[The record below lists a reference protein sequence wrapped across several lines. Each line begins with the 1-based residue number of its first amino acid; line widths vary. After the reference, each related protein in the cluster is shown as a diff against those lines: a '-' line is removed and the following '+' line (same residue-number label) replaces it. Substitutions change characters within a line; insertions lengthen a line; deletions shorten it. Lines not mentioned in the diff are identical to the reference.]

1 MSDQTYTPTPDEAA
15 IDAYLAEQESTYG
28 IMAEFADVAQL
39 FAAAEACRDKGFKH
53 WDVYAPVPIHGM
65 DEAMGLKPSKVSFAM
80 GMAALTGCTGAL
92 LMQWWMGA
100 IDYEIVVG
108 GKPLFAWEQA
118 TPITFELSVLLGAFG
133 ALGGM
138 FLLNKLPMWYHPL
151 LKKDRFLRVSDD
163 RLIIAVE
170 AADPLYDAEE
180 TAAFLASLG
189 GTNIELVEA

>member
-1 MSDQTYTPTPDEAA
+1 MNDQHHNQPEAA
-15 IDAYLAEQESTYG
+15 PPAREWYEEDVIPAYG
-28 IMAEFADVAQL
+28 VMAEFDDVASL
-39 FAAAEACRDKGFKH
+39 FSAAEKCRDKGFSS

-65 DEAMGLKPSKVSFAM
+65 NEAMGLKPSRVSFAM
-80 GMAALTGCTGAL
+80 AGAALTGCFGAL

-138 FLLNKLPMWYHPL
+138 FLLNKLPMWHHPIMN
-151 LKKDRFLRVSDD
+151 KERFLRVSDD
-163 RLIIAVE
+163 RLVIAVE
-170 AADPLYDAEE
+170 AIDPLFDEVE
-180 TAAFLASLG
+180 TAAFLESIGAG
-189 GTNIELVEA
+189 FR